1 MFLLALDLGRTTG
14 YALWAA
20 PDKVAKVGSF
30 KDPDEGYLMLRT
42 LGTPENIVVEKPIV
56 IRGELG
62 NEMAGLIAR
71 TESEFGDITYVTA
84 AQWKPHPLIKRI
96 RNTTGNFNP
105 HEKDAL
111 CIGAWF
117 IHVHLQGQA

>member
-14 YALWAA
+14 YAWWYHR
-20 PDKVAKVGSF
+20 DKVGKVGHF
-30 KDPDEGYLMLRT
+30 KDPNEGYLLLRT
-42 LGTPENIVVEKPIV
+42 MGQPQHVVVEKPIV

-71 TESEFGDITYVTA
+71 TEAEYGNITYVTA
-84 AQWKPHPLIKRI
+84 AQWKPHPLIKKI
-96 RNTTGNFNP
+96 RQNSGKFNV
-105 HEKDAL
+105 HERDAL

-117 IHVHLQGQA
+117 IHVHLQGKA